1 MAYESE
7 ASLTGAMERHE
18 EITGPQVLDDAAAYS
33 TQFAVRGY
41 PTYYLI
47 DPEGIVVATGNELR
61 GDNLVPTL
69 EGFLE

>member
-1 MAYESE
+1 
-7 ASLTGAMERHE
+7 MERHE
-18 EITGPQVLDDAAAYS
+18 EITWPQILDDAAAYS

-47 DPEGIVVATGNELR
+47 DPEGIVVATGSELR